1 MTGRQP
7 GVGVQASA
15 ALTAAAQAATQAPS
29 VHNSQPWRFLIG
41 HEGLDLLADW
51 SRQLPAIDPSGRD
64 LLLSCGAALGVA
76 EVSLAAAGV
85 RTACELMPEPHDPTC
100 LARLTVLE
108 TGVERTAN
116 DLALAAAVPYRHT
129 NRRPFLALPVSPGQ
143 VDALQAAGGG
153 AGTWVAVVRREEER
167 LALAVLLQRS
177 EQLQHKASG
186 YDEEVARW
194 TSVASDATEGIPA
207 YAVPASAD
215 GWSRGD
221 LPLRDLDAAGIGG
234 LPAATR
240 SNRQQTLLVLGTD
253 TDTQADQV
261 LAGAALVRV
270 LLTATS
276 FGLAA
281 SVFSGIVEV
290 PSTRARL
297 QAELG
302 LVGHPQ
308 ILLRVGVAEDVPATP
323 RRPVTEVSIDTRPP
337 PIQ

>member
-7 GVGVQASA
+7 GMGLQASA

-41 HEGLDLLADW
+41 HHGLDLLADW

-76 EVSLAAAGV
+76 EVSLAGAGV

-108 TGVERTAN
+108 TGVEPSAN
-116 DLALAAAVPYRHT
+116 DVALAAAVPYRHT
-129 NRRPFLALPVSPGQ
+129 NRRPFLPLPVRPEQ
-143 VDALQAAGGG
+143 VDTLQAAGSGP
-153 AGTWVAVVRREEER
+153 GTWMAVVRREEER

-177 EQLQHKASG
+177 EQLQHKTPG
-186 YDEEVARW
+186 YDEEVAHW
-194 TSVASDATEGIPA
+194 TSVPSDATEGIPA
-207 YAVPASAD
+207 YAVPARAD
-215 GWSRGD
+215 DWSRGD
-221 LPLRDLDAAGIGG
+221 LPLRDLDPSRMGG

-253 TDTQADQV
+253 ADSRSDQV
-261 LAGAALVRV
+261 RAGAALVRV

-290 PSTRARL
+290 PSTRTRL

-308 ILLRVGVAEDVPATP
+308 ILLRVGVAEDVAATP
-323 RRPVTEVSIDTRPP
+323 RRPVAEVSIDTRPP
-337 PIQ
+337 PSA